1 MKATI
6 SLLALSAIVW
16 MLGATSLA
24 AEEAAE
30 TSRIQMAILLDTS
43 GSMSGLIGQAKS
55 QLWKIVNEFV
65 NVRKDGQRP
74 TLEIALYQYGS
85 SRLPAQDGYMRMV
98 VPLTTDLD
106 KVSQELFA
114 LQISG
119 SSEYCGQV
127 IKQAVD
133 ELEWSDAK
141 TDYKVIFIAGNE
153 PFTQGTVNYADACK
167 AAIEK
172 GIIVN
177 TIHCGSY
184 DDGVNGKWQDGALLA
199 DGSYMNIDHN
209 REVVHIETP
218 QDAEIAR
225 LGAELNETY
234 IAYGAAGAEG
244 LDKQSEQ
251 DANAETAAPGSS
263 VQRAV
268 TKGSANYTNAAWDLV
283 DALKNETVKLDELK
297 DEELPEEM
305 RAMTRE
311 ERKAYVEQQATRRAE
326 LQEKIQEL
334 NDARKKHV
342 AEEMKRLAESG
353 EEKTLDEAMIEAIHD
368 QAESKS
374 FELEK

>member
-1 MKATI
+1 MRTMI
-6 SLLALSAIVW
+6 SFLALSVILCVLPA
-16 MLGATSLA
+16 APFA

-55 QLWKIVNEFV
+55 QLWKIVNEFI
-65 NVRKDGQRP
+65 NVRKNGQRP
-74 TLEIALYQYGS
+74 TLEIALFEYGNS
-85 SRLPAQDGYMRMV
+85 GLAADEGYIRMI
-98 VPLTTDLD
+98 LAFTTDLD
-106 KVSQELFA
+106 KVSEELFA
-114 LQISG
+114 LTTNGGQ
-119 SSEYCGQV
+119 EYCGWV
-127 IKQAVD
+127 IKDATEGLD
-133 ELEWSDAK
+133 WSTSAD
-141 TDYKVIFIAGNE
+141 DYKVIFIAGNE
-153 PFTQGTVNYADACK
+153 PFTQGSVNYADACK

-184 DDGVNGKWQDGALLA
+184 DSGISGKWQDGALLA
-199 DGSYMNIDHN
+199 DGSYMNIDQN
-209 REVVHIETP
+209 REVVHIEAP

-225 LGAELNETY
+225 LGTELNDTY
-234 IAYGAAGAEG
+234 IAYGTAGAEG
-244 LDKQSEQ
+244 LETQSEQ
-251 DANAETAAPGSS
+251 DMNAKAAAPGSS

-283 DALKNETVKLDELK
+283 DGLKNDTVKLEELK

-305 RAMTRE
+305 RAMTLD

-326 LQEKIQEL
+326 LQQKVQEL
-334 NDARKKHV
+334 NEARKKYV
-342 AEEMKRLAESG
+342 TEEMKKRAESG

-368 QAESKS
+368 QAESKA